1 MTGLLQSA
9 LLIGGSVIAVWMLLL
24 PLALLLAVSLL
35 YLLLEGP
42 WRRGSKGHC

>member
-9 LLIGGSVIAVWMLLL
+9 LLKGGSVIAVWMLLL

-35 YLLLEGP
+35 YLFLEGP
-42 WRRGSKGHC
+42 WRRGSKGHF